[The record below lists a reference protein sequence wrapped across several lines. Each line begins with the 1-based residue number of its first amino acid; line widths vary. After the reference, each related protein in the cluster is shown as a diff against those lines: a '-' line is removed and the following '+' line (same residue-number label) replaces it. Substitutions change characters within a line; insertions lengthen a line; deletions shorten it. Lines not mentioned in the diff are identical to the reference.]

1 MPRETVITG
10 LGSVTGLGVGAEALW
25 EGLCAGTSAIAPIE
39 AFDASGFDCRL
50 GAEVKDFK
58 ARDYVPKSY
67 RKAVKVMARDI
78 ELAVGAALC
87 AVRDAG
93 VVTRG
98 VAEDGDE
105 LTFPDDRIGCQI
117 GAGFIACEAEELAMA
132 QATAATPDG
141 ALDLAVWGESGMG
154 NLSPLWLLKYLPN
167 MLACHVTI
175 IHSAKGPSN
184 TITCCEA
191 SGLLS
196 IGESRR
202 VIERGDADLCF
213 SGGAESKINP
223 MGLLR
228 MGYSE
233 RLART
238 GDVTDASLVSRPFD
252 ASSSGSI
259 VGEGAGI
266 VLIESAET
274 AAQRGARVH
283 AKVAGFGAA
292 QSIDDDAPGTGMAM
306 AIEAALADAGMDA
319 SEVDLIVPHGAG
331 APGCDSD
338 ESAGFARVFGE
349 RLAEIETI
357 TLTPNIG
364 DTLAGAGGLAVC
376 AAATALRE
384 QKLPTRLAG
393 GSMNGVRAG
402 KRDVGDAALRA
413 ALVCTNALGGQNA
426 ALLLRA
432 P

>member
-1 MPRETVITG
+1 MARETVITG
-10 LGSVTGLGVGAEALW
+10 LGAVTGLGVGAGALW
-25 EGLCAGTSAIAPIE
+25 DGLCAGASAIAPIS
-39 AFDASGFDCRL
+39 AFDAGGFESRL
-50 GAEVKDFK
+50 GAEVRDFK

-87 AVRDAG
+87 AVQDAG

-98 VAEDGDE
+98 VAGEGDA
-105 LTFPDDRIGCQI
+105 LTFADDRIGCQI

-141 ALDLAVWGESGMG
+141 ELDLAVWGESGMG

-175 IHSAKGPSN
+175 IHGAKGPSN

-228 MGYSE
+228 MHCFD
-233 RLART
+233 RLAPT
-238 GDVTDASLVSRPFD
+238 GDASEGSAVSRPFD
-252 ASSSGSI
+252 ETSGGSI
-259 VGEGAGI
+259 LGEGAGI
-266 VLIESAET
+266 VLVESAET
-274 AAQRGARVH
+274 ASARGARVH
-283 AKVAGFGAA
+283 ARVGGFGAA

-319 SEVDLIVPHGAG
+319 SEIDLIVPHGSGSPA
-331 APGCDSD
+331 CDAE
-338 ESAGFARVFGE
+338 ESAGLSKAFGARIT
-349 RLAEIETI
+349 EIETI
-357 TLTPNIG
+357 TLTPHIG
-364 DTLAGAGGLAVC
+364 DVLAGAGGVAVC

-384 QKLPTRLAG
+384 QTLPARMAG
-393 GSMNGVRAG
+393 GSMNGVRASA
-402 KRDVGDAALRA
+402 RDSGATALRA

-426 ALLLRA
+426 ALVLRA